1 MLRNEAI
8 YSVIYRNSKISKKSR
23 HILAYCTDPY
33 LLTSVLIVC
42 HSSLHAETLNCWS
55 IRNKACLF
63 CLQQTRLVT
72 RNFYLYWGEKF
83 LDGLELYFP
92 PNMAMQMIH
101 GNA

>member
-8 YSVIYRNSKISKKSR
+8 YSVIYRNSKISEKSR
-23 HILAYCTDPY
+23 HILAHCTNL

-42 HSSLHAETLNCWS
+42 HSSPHAETLNWWS

-83 LDGLELYFP
+83 LEGLALYFS

-101 GNA
+101 GNG